1 MQIQCNLYFSSQYR
15 SFHTILYINY
25 IDTLLGMHNMRGT
38 RVALYTRVSTEDQ
51 ATEGFSLDAQMRRLE
66 MYSDMEG
73 WTIVGKYRE
82 EGHTGRNI
90 NRPEYQRMMNEQDQW
105 DIILVLKMDRIHR
118 NSKNFTQMME
128 DLTSR
133 GKNFCSIQEQFD
145 TKSAMGRFVMDL
157 MQRIAQLE
165 SEQISERV
173 KIGME
178 RKAKCGN
185 GPLGSGH
192 PYGYEYNHGKLHVI
206 DDEMYTI
213 KAIYNMYYKKYSM
226 NFIASML
233 NDAMIPAKKG
243 GRWNKQSI
251 CKILHNPLYAGY
263 IKWDGN
269 IRIGEHRAIINH
281 EIFEAIN
288 GPINTIM

>member
-1 MQIQCNLYFSSQYR
+1 MLFHTNLY
-15 SFHTILYINY
+15 TNY
-25 IDTLLGMHNMRGT
+25 VDASPGMYNTRGT
-38 RVALYTRVSTEDQ
+38 RVALYARVSTEDQ

-73 WTIVGKYRE
+73 WVIAGKYRE
-82 EGHTGRNI
+82 EGHTGRNT

-105 DIILVLKMDRIHR
+105 DVILVLKMDRIHR

-128 DLTSR
+128 NLTSC

-178 RKAKCGN
+178 RKARYGN
-185 GPLGSGH
+185 GLLGSGH
-192 PYGYEYNHGKLHVI
+192 PYGYEYSHGELHI
-206 DDEMYTI
+206 INDEMYTI
-213 KAIYNMYYKKYSM
+213 KAIYNMYCKKYSM

-243 GRWNKQSI
+243 GKWNKQSI
-251 CKILHNPLYAGY
+251 CNILHNPLYAGY
-263 IKWDGN
+263 VEWDGN
-269 IRIGEHRAIINH
+269 IRMGDHYAIINR

-288 GPINTIM
+288 GPLIPSHVNE